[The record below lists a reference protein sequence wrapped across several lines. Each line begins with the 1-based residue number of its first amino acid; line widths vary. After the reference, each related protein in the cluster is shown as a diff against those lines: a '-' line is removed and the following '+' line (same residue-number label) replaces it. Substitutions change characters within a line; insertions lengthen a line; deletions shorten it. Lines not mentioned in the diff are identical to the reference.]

1 MPPWQHGGELPHRL
15 DDREAAR
22 EGALVVVPVAEIREG
37 HGLVGERGLGE
48 LALELDLLLLLLGQ
62 LWLGLLRR
70 RRAPLARSILGAAVA
85 IVAGRAVL
93 RMAEAQRD
101 RCVRG
106 DRRRRRGGCPMR
118 ANQDGS

>member
-85 IVAGRAVL
+85 IVAVL
-93 RMAEAQRD
+93 GVVGAALAQD
-101 RCVRG
+101 ELVVPG
-106 DRRRRRGGCPMR
+106 GSLKQFRRPP
-118 ANQDGS
+118 QLF